1 MSAIAIRS
9 TSEGK
14 APSRLEA
21 ELVDYFEGLVRDS
34 AEEVFEDGM
43 GSNFS
48 RGLVSAVLE
57 HGVTAL
63 TAVEQVIIAGNTNV
77 EVLGEVLVQIGAI
90 DDPITHDRRLTIL
103 TDALES
109 EDVRIRDA
117 ASLGLEAME
126 TALTQELSPQMR
138 DI

>member
-1 MSAIAIRS
+1 M
-9 TSEGK
+9 
-14 APSRLEA
+14 
-21 ELVDYFEGLVRDS
+21 RDS